1 MILLSRVTAEGY
13 EIKGQNNA
21 FSLSLL
27 LPLSFNQHVA
37 LQNKIKNAGFV
48 TRLCVMLSIF

>member
-1 MILLSRVTAEGY
+1 MKSM
-13 EIKGQNNA
+13 KNDA

-48 TRLCVMLSIF
+48 TSLCIMLSIFKPILGIG